1 MTTPEIKL
9 CILQVKAGPSNW
21 RTVMDFEVEDADEV
35 MNQAHDLFMW
45 GFTKCSKGI
54 RLRIM
59 KTRATTA
66 PLMTWSEND
75 GWEGMAGGGYE
86 RNELAITLHCSR
98 CHCCDLPH

>member
-59 KTRATTA
+59 KPGDTA

-75 GWEGMAGGGYE
+75 GWEEWRGVV
-86 RNELAITLHCSR
+86 
-98 CHCCDLPH
+98 